1 MSVDDADRRI
11 LEVLKEDARI
21 PFVELAKKVGLSE
34 ATVRRRVRSLV
45 SRGIIKKFTIELGL
59 EEGAKAMTLVSV
71 SSSKTTPEVAEALK
85 KLKGV
90 ETVYEITGQYDV
102 VAIVSG
108 SNIAEINKYVDEI
121 RKIDG
126 VEHTNTIIIMRVV
139 T

>member
-102 VAIVSG
+102 VAIVFG

>member
-108 SNIAEINKYVDEI
+108 SNIAEINKYVDEN

>member
-59 EEGAKAMTLVSV
+59 KEGAKAMTLLSV
-71 SSSKTTPEVAEALK
+71 SPSKPTPEVAEALK

-90 ETVYEITGQYDV
+90 EAVYEITGQYDV
-102 VAIVSG
+102 VAIISG

-121 RKIDG
+121 RKVDG